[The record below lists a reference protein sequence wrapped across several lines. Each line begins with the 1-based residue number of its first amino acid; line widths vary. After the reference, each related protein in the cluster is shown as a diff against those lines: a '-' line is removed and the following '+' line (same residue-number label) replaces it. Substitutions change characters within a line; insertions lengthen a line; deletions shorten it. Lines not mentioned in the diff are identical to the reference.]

1 MTRITCAVLLCMATT
16 VFARQHEYEITTSPD
31 EYTIDGVPID
41 AETLAEFFA
50 EKHGK
55 RRAAHEFNIK
65 TTLNDQSA
73 DSQVVIEWIISTDEK
88 TKETICT
95 QAQVHAEAQCLHQ
108 LNYVFHGVIIRSTLP
123 QLVEIVGTNPTKIKG
138 KIYPS
143 LSVKALAIQTSSPWG
158 LDRIDGTLDD
168 NFNHDPNAGQGV
180 KVYVIDTGVRCTHND
195 FGDRCTP
202 GWSAYQSDG
211 MTRSVT
217 ICDPTD
223 FTCAAD
229 GHSHGTHCAGTVGGT
244 VHGVAKS
251 VSIVAVKVL
260 ANDGWGFKSDT
271 ILALDWV
278 MGEQV
283 ANPGTKMI
291 ASLSLGGG
299 AFQPE
304 DDAIASARASGV
316 ICSVAA
322 GNDDEDACNS
332 SPARAPAAITVG
344 STTSADAK
352 SYFSNFG
359 TCLDIWAPGSSIL
372 SAGHTSDTATTFK
385 SGTSMACPHV
395 TGVLAQIWSSYPTY
409 TATQVESALIASA
422 SVGEI
427 SGIPATPKSPDFFL
441 ISPTCISKNDDP
453 SPLEVNSAMQAF
465 CPLYATGV
473 GVKGKPKYGG
483 SAEMC
488 KQKDQK
494 YETRLHQ
501 AMFHGMFGG
510 ASSSGRDCGAWCL
523 FDVEEPNR
531 HFRWD
536 NKKGCWKTR
545 KNRPCKDST
554 NEERG
559 FAADIFDSF
568 CAAGSVPPPP

>member
-1 MTRITCAVLLCMATT
+1 
-16 VFARQHEYEITTSPD
+16 
-31 EYTIDGVPID
+31 
-41 AETLAEFFA
+41 
-50 EKHGK
+50 
-55 RRAAHEFNIK
+55 
-65 TTLNDQSA
+65 
-73 DSQVVIEWIISTDEK
+73 
-88 TKETICT
+88 
-95 QAQVHAEAQCLHQ
+95 
-108 LNYVFHGVIIRSTLP
+108 
-123 QLVEIVGTNPTKIKG
+123 
-138 KIYPS
+138 
-143 LSVKALAIQTSSPWG
+143 
-158 LDRIDGTLDD
+158 
-168 NFNHDPNAGQGV
+168 
-180 KVYVIDTGVRCTHND
+180 
-195 FGDRCTP
+195 
-202 GWSAYQSDG
+202 
-211 MTRSVT
+211 
-217 ICDPTD
+217 
-223 FTCAAD
+223 
-229 GHSHGTHCAGTVGGT
+229 

-251 VSIVAVKVL
+251 VSIIAVKVL
-260 ANDGWGFKSDT
+260 SNSGTGYTSDT
-271 ILALDWV
+271 VLALDWII
-278 MGEQV
+278 GEQV

-291 ASLSLGGG
+291 ASLSLIGG
-299 AFQPE
+299 AYQPQ

-322 GNDDEDACNS
+322 GNDNEDACNY

-352 SYFSNFG
+352 SGFSNFG
-359 TCLDIWAPGSSIL
+359 TCLDIWAPGSFIL
-372 SAGHTSDTATTFK
+372 STVHTSDTATGTK

-395 TGVLAQIWSSYPTY
+395 TGSLAQIWSSYPTY

-427 SGIPATPKSPDFFL
+427 TGFPATPTSVNLFL
-441 ISPTCISKNDDP
+441 TVPTPFPTPSPTTTAPTPSPTTTAPTPNPTPSCISKNDDP
-453 SPLEVNSAMQAF
+453 SPLEVNNAMQAF

-510 ASSSGRDCGAWCL
+510 ASGSGRACKAWCL
-523 FDVEEPNR
+523 YDVKEQNR

-545 KNRPCKDST
+545 KTRGRACKDST

-559 FAADIFDSF
+559 FAANIFDSF